1 MIQYNLTGTWK
12 TVKAVQA
19 RVSGVWKDV
28 GQIYINIKGTWKPVW
43 SYSWNTGSWG
53 SCSVSCGNGT
63 QTRTVTCKRNDGQT
77 VADSLCTKYVGTKPA
92 TSQTCNL
99 GACEE
104 CKCEGGKYGY
114 GPIGAGQQVG
124 CSGPPSGGG
133 EPRIAWYWAGTLLQ
147 SACASQGLPESV
159 TSGGYIYYPPSN
171 PTACTTS
178 WYPLCRKPA

>member
-43 SYSWNTGSWG
+43 SYSWNTGNWG
-53 SCSVSCGNGT
+53 SCSASCGNGT

-104 CKCEGGKYGY
+104 CKCEDGKYGY
-114 GPIGAGQQVG
+114 GAVG
-124 CSGPPSGGG
+124 TGMVVNCPVGP
-133 EPRIAWYWAGTLLQ
+133 RVVWYWAGTTLW
-147 SACASQGLPESV
+147 SGCVADANPPESL
-159 TSGGYIYYPPSN
+159 TSNGYIYYPQLNS
-171 PTACTTS
+171 TACTAS
-178 WYPLCRKPA
+178 VYPLCRKPA